1 VRRVLRDEESGDL
14 HVFLDLWA
22 GGVEAERRRRNIE
35 RCVSCAAT
43 LLAHAAARGR
53 RATVHFEKGSA
64 SHAGTRAGL
73 LGALETLAGLPAAGA
88 AVDGVVA
95 GTPLPQG
102 AVAVLL
108 SLSGPADGCRRAA
121 AAKGVALRVWDLE
134 DPAFPRLFSKR

>member
-1 VRRVLRDEESGDL
+1 MRRVLRDEESGDL